1 MESFKLGEFTMCDEK
16 EAKDWTI
23 IIIII
28 FIATLNEMYVQV
40 R

>member
-1 MESFKLGEFTMCDEK
+1 MGEFTMSDKK